1 MAVQQ
6 NFGESSGLYL
16 STSKPSTGFHE
27 RSQAGILVLPITS
40 QTRGA
45 STGEQ
50 KHIEAEAKRRK
61 IHHWTVRWSPFT
73 RYNRN
78 YGLDGL

>member
-6 NFGESSGLYL
+6 VFGKSSIHYL
-16 STSKPSTGFHE
+16 STSKPNKVFHE
-27 RSQAGILVLPITS
+27 RSQAGILVLPIIS
-40 QTRGA
+40 HTRGA
-45 STGEQ
+45 RTGEQ
-50 KHIEAEAKRRK
+50 KYPEAEAKRRK
-61 IHHWTVRWSPFT
+61 IHDRTVRWSPFP